1 MSSSKNEL
9 ESIFKLEE
17 KMESPSPQ
25 ADTLTITLP
34 RLKWQNFA
42 KKVLR
47 DELGPQ
53 IRELCGFLSCACVL
67 VYVSG
72 YTTGHWLRKGLC
84 KLPFLRTSRYCPR

>member
-9 ESIFKLEE
+9 EPISKLEE
-17 KMESPSPQ
+17 EMESPSPQ

-47 DELGPQ
+47 DEFGPQ
-53 IRELCGFLSCACVL
+53 IRELSGFLSCACVL

-72 YTTGHWLRKGLC
+72 YTTGHWVREGLR
-84 KLPFLRTSRYCPR
+84 KLPFLRVSRYFSR